1 MCIFSTVFPFS
12 CKPVRGTI
20 QSAGFE
26 RGKFSLFFK
35 IMEEKCAGIRLYG
48 KENLRVFG
56 CSLRR
61 TPREEVKVMRRK
73 RVGICLLM
81 LMLTLVGGRAFA
93 QSAVVN
99 NGSDA
104 AARLNMRGQPSKD
117 ADSLGQFY
125 TGTPVNIVSDAGN
138 GWSQVTIGSGNNS
151 LSGYMMTAYLSAD
164 ASSVTDATLYMEVTS
179 PYGTQSIIVRSEP
192 SNSYDAVAALVVGDS
207 VRVIGTAGSYYY
219 VLLSDQS
226 VGCLSTSEVK

>member
-1 MCIFSTVFPFS
+1 MCIFGAVFPFPF
-12 CKPVRGTI
+12 KPVRGTI

-164 ASSVTDATLYMEVTS
+164 ASGVTDATLYREVTS

-192 SNSYDAVAALVVGDS
+192 SHSYEAVAALVGGDS

>member
-1 MCIFSTVFPFS
+1 
-12 CKPVRGTI
+12 
-20 QSAGFE
+20 
-26 RGKFSLFFK
+26 
-35 IMEEKCAGIRLYG
+35 
-48 KENLRVFG
+48 
-56 CSLRR
+56 
-61 TPREEVKVMRRK
+61 MRRNSSLWQRELEGF
-73 RVGICLLM
+73 RVQPAADAAGRGEGYAEKESGNLP
-81 LMLTLVGGRAFA
+81 TLVGGRAFA

>member
-1 MCIFSTVFPFS
+1 MCIFGAVFPFS

-61 TPREEVKVMRRK
+61 MPREEVKVMRRK

-81 LMLTLVGGRAFA
+81 LMLTLAGGRAFA

-125 TGTPVNIVSDAGN
+125 TGTPVNIVLDAGN

>member
-1 MCIFSTVFPFS
+1 MCIFGAVFPFS
-12 CKPVRGTI
+12 YKPVRGTI
-20 QSAGFE
+20 QSARFE

-81 LMLTLVGGRAFA
+81 LMLTLAGGRAFA

>member
-1 MCIFSTVFPFS
+1 MCIFGAVSRTR
-12 CKPVRGTI
+12 VRGTI

-81 LMLTLVGGRAFA
+81 LMLTLAGGRAFA

>member
-1 MCIFSTVFPFS
+1 MFYFLCIFGAVFPFS
-12 CKPVRGTI
+12 RKPVRGTI

-151 LSGYMMTAYLSAD
+151 LSC
-164 ASSVTDATLYMEVTS
+164 
-179 PYGTQSIIVRSEP
+179 PCRSKKTRKICP
-192 SNSYDAVAALVVGDS
+192 CGRSYVF
-207 VRVIGTAGSYYY
+207 
-219 VLLSDQS
+219 
-226 VGCLSTSEVK
+226 

>member
-1 MCIFSTVFPFS
+1 
-12 CKPVRGTI
+12 
-20 QSAGFE
+20 
-26 RGKFSLFFK
+26 
-35 IMEEKCAGIRLYG
+35 MEGKCAGIRLYG

-73 RVGICLLM
+73 RVGICL

>member
-1 MCIFSTVFPFS
+1 MCIFGAVFPFPF
-12 CKPVRGTI
+12 KPVRGTI
-20 QSAGFE
+20 QSAGLE

-48 KENLRVFG
+48 KENLRFFG

-164 ASSVTDATLYMEVTS
+164 ASGVTDATLYMEVTS